1 MTTTSPASSALKVF
15 ISYSHRDEELKDELY
30 THLAALRRKGKIQAW
45 QDRDIDAGAEW
56 DAAIKN
62 NFNEADII
70 LLLIT
75 PRFIASN
82 YCYEKETQWAIERHE
97 NGDARVIPI
106 IMKPCDWQDTDF
118 SKLQV
123 LPKDGK
129 PVTKWDDQDEA
140 LVDVVKG
147 IRRVVEA
154 LAKK

>member
-1 MTTTSPASSALKVF
+1 MSSAVKVF
-15 ISYSHRDEELKDELY
+15 ISYSHKDEDLKDELY
-30 THLAALRRKGKIQAW
+30 VHLATLRRQGKIQAW
-45 QDRDIDAGAEW
+45 QDRDIDAGTEW
-56 DAAIKN
+56 DGAIKD

-75 PRFIASN
+75 PRFIASD
-82 YCYEKETQWAIERHE
+82 YCYDKETQWAIERHE
-97 NGDARVIPI
+97 KGDARVIPI
-106 IMKPCDWQDTDF
+106 IMKPCDWQDTVF

-140 LVDVVKG
+140 LVNVVKG
-147 IRRVVEA
+147 LRRVVEA